1 MKDMETD
8 YGSGK
13 VISISITTA
22 LMFLTVW
29 RNCSW
34 KLAKLDVF
42 IKHKTPIITA
52 LGYTSR
58 LLINQI
64 VSTDSHSAVD
74 DAWTRRTNKSIT
86 TNAQVIIKV
95 YDCWLIKERGSKYI
109 DCSDK
114 NEIGKRNNNRLL
126 AEWRQGLV
134 DIKRNKQLLRKDMKT
149 DYGSGKVV
157 TISITTAT
165 MFLTVWNCSWK
176 LAKLGGIYKKAQKL
190 KLWLP

>member
-1 MKDMETD
+1 METD

-22 LMFLTVW
+22 TMFLTVW
-29 RNCSW
+29 TNCSW
-34 KLAKLDVF
+34 KLAKLGVF

-58 LLINQI
+58 LLIKKKYLRIAI
-64 VSTDSHSAVD
+64 VRAVD

-86 TNAQVIIKV
+86 TNAQVILKV

-114 NEIGKRNNNRLL
+114 SEIGKRNNRLL

-134 DIKRNKQLLRKDMKT
+134 DIKRNKQLLIKDMKT

-165 MFLTVWNCSWK
+165 MLLTVWRNCSWK
-176 LAKLGGIYKKAQKL
+176 LAKLGGIYKKAQKH